1 MVGPSLTDEEREG
14 KALQLKVGFALVVA
28 ASGGLI
34 GFYAGGDPLIVGGG
48 LLGGAVLG
56 AALVWYLSWLGTQA
70 RRKARGRSRR
80 PTRGDGDGR
89 DRNRDRRR

>member
-1 MVGPSLTDEEREG
+1 MVGPSITDEEREG

-34 GFYAGGDPLIVGGG
+34 GVWAGGSLVVVAAGVVGGG
-48 LLGGAVLG
+48 VLG
-56 AALVWYLSWLGTQA
+56 AVLVWYLSWLSTEA
-70 RRKARGRSRR
+70 KLKARGRSRR
-80 PTRGDGDGR
+80 PTRSDGDGR